1 MIVKNLESESVSNTE
16 RIVEKLLL
24 KRTKS
29 DEKLLLEAK
38 RALINYLTVLSK
50 GAEKA
55 EVKKLFVFFK
65 VDKASL
71 PLTYEDNISATRAAT
86 LNGFAAHYL
95 DLDDTQADLRGHPS
109 AVIMSALFAVTDTKD
124 TMDNFLW
131 SFVQGVELA
140 GKFGKLLNPTLAW
153 RGWHTTGVIGTI
165 AAAAAIGVYKQFD
178 KNELINILS
187 FAATQSSGLE
197 VQSGSDGKPF
207 NAGMAARNA
216 VEAFLFTKIGL
227 EANHDPFGNN
237 RGWFKTIQKIQIDS
251 QNIVNN
257 WLNPAEIEEP
267 GLWFKTHPFCS
278 AGMSSLDAAKE
289 LYKSGVRMKDCQKVI
304 IHFPLGGDHAL
315 RYRSPQNGKEGKF
328 SAEYIIWQAL
338 SFGDVK
344 DKYFEFPKVPES
356 FKLTNILF
364 TREND
369 LKNDEIEARPTKIE
383 VILKDNSIIS
393 KTIIFPQG
401 SPKNRKSTNELQIN
415 LRQQIKSTSLIKN
428 RLLSYVFKAINN

>member
-1 MIVKNLESESVSNTE
+1 MKNLESESVSNTE

-24 KRTKS
+24 KRTKN
-29 DEKLLLEAK
+29 DEKLLLEAR

-71 PLTYEDNISATRAAT
+71 PLTCEDNISATRAAT

-124 TMDNFLW
+124 TMDNFFW

-140 GKFGKLLNPTLAW
+140 GKFGKLLNPTLAL

-178 KNELINILS
+178 ENELINILS

-227 EANHDPFGNN
+227 EANHDPFSNN

-289 LYKSGVRMKDCQKVI
+289 LYKSGVRMKNCQKVI

-328 SAEYIIWQAL
+328 SAEYIIWQVL

-356 FKLTNILF
+356 FKLANILF

-383 VILKDNSIIS
+383 VILKNNSIIS

-428 RLLSYVFKAINN
+428 RLLPYVFKAINK